1 MSFHLSI
8 IMFKDSDTLTGQAR
22 MLTFPKWR
30 GFHNLKSAHV
40 CPLFNIHIYLHTTAS
55 RLIFVSLLNYL
66 DTFGFL
72 FTFFLSLCFLFP
84 RIKTTSTFI
93 HLLLSWSQQVFFFH
107 YVCFSLVSRSFIR
120 KDFFCCYGVLSFFFF
135 TPFVVFFLV
144 LLFLWKKAKRRFFF
158 KGSN

>member
-8 IMFKDSDTLTGQAR
+8 IMFKDSDTQTGQAR

-93 HLLLSWSQQVFFFH
+93 HLLLSWSQQVFFF
-107 YVCFSLVSRSFIR
+107 SLCLLFFGFPLFYPERFLLLLRRLILFFLYS
-120 KDFFCCYGVLSFFFF
+120 FCC
-135 TPFVVFFLV
+135 FFLV
-144 LLFLWKKAKRRFFF
+144 LLFL
-158 KGSN
+158 